1 MICNNCFSQIP
12 DGETFCPHCKKRVS
26 KKRFQINIP
35 EEKLNEEPDFR
46 RETEKTKKAES
57 EPAPVPVPE
66 KKPEFSSAESIA
78 FKAEKA
84 PEKPFSEPKPNVPPT
99 VAAEKMSRPPVR
111 SQPVPQ
117 VSKASA
123 QPKVNKEQAKKEK
136 TSRIIALSLCT
147 VCFAAM
153 IGLSFIS
160 KYTDVFK
167 TSAEAVKTVAFSGF
181 SNSEKASF
189 EEYASFFP
197 AFFESGFNRDEVSQE
212 GLLEMMKPES
222 STGLYGAFFTA
233 ANIVTDEADP
243 ANRFKTDDG
252 YSYCKVKR
260 SNIKK
265 IASGLG
271 SSIVNCANGKN
282 HYYYD
287 GYYYFAAEAG
297 TATKKNAYSVE
308 VSSSKRTEDGN
319 YYVQCDFTDKSGE
332 KKSVYCVVSLEKQ
345 EETLKWSLLELS
357 LSPLFSEDGVKITE
371 EKNEALSFKIE
382 RKKISA
388 KTTNGV
394 LFANYIIEYPVFSA
408 KDGDEDGKKSAEI
421 LNTLYNELITKYRNK
436 AKKADRLYKRYLEL
450 GGNKKD
456 LPAYAYVTSKV
467 TYNKNGYISLLE
479 ETDEYLPIFSWFNE
493 KKTQAEENGESLVP
507 SILLPTT
514 TFEGYTLEI
523 KSGEFLKKDSVLGK
537 DYYSVQQK
545 LFEIYLKNNGLL
557 SEDYTELPTDSENI
571 GQLVNSSA
579 WCIGEDGVLF
589 SYIDPKGYNDSLTLP
604 FSDIADS
611 EIKF

>member
-35 EEKLNEEPDFR
+35 EEKLNEESDFR

-66 KKPEFSSAESIA
+66 KKPEFSNAESIA

-111 SQPVPQ
+111 SQPAPQ

-153 IGLSFIS
+153 IGLSFVS

-271 SSIVNCANGKN
+271 NSIVNCANGKN

-436 AKKADRLYKRYLEL
+436 AKKADRLL
-450 GGNKKD
+450 
-456 LPAYAYVTSKV
+456 
-467 TYNKNGYISLLE
+467 
-479 ETDEYLPIFSWFNE
+479 
-493 KKTQAEENGESLVP
+493 
-507 SILLPTT
+507 
-514 TFEGYTLEI
+514 
-523 KSGEFLKKDSVLGK
+523 
-537 DYYSVQQK
+537 
-545 LFEIYLKNNGLL
+545 
-557 SEDYTELPTDSENI
+557 
-571 GQLVNSSA
+571 
-579 WCIGEDGVLF
+579 
-589 SYIDPKGYNDSLTLP
+589 
-604 FSDIADS
+604 
-611 EIKF
+611 